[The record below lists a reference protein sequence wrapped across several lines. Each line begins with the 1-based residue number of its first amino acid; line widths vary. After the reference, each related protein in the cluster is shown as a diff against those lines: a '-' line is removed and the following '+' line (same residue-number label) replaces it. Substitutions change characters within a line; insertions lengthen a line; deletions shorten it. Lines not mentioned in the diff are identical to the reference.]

1 MRVHM
6 SLSLLNILLF
16 GLLSGTE
23 VHEDHQTSKLVS
35 DKSGAGQ
42 STPRVEIVELSSSSE
57 NPQTR
62 IVPPSDECVC
72 PCADYSAP
80 VCGQTTY
87 GVLRTFQ
94 SECHLIC
101 HNQCGFDV
109 RYAMIRKD
117 SCPVSITPIYEG
129 PSNSVPTPIVPITNN
144 RRFSMLN
151 DWACDCHYCPLSDRT
166 KPDYYPICA
175 EKNGVQTT
183 FDTWCHFDCENR
195 CYEYTKQYHIF
206 LHRGSCIP
214 EPHFPRFFYY
224 YLASTTPLPLLD
236 FTITERQ
243 ELCKLCADQCRSVLI
258 DPVCARG
265 SSGDYLAFKSRCHLR
280 CHNQCHYHNAYA
292 QFYEIH
298 EGDCKWM

>member
-1 MRVHM
+1 MTFHM
-6 SLSLLNILLF
+6 SLALLNVLLF

-23 VHEDHQTSKLVS
+23 VPPDEHHSSKLVV
-35 DKSGAGQ
+35 DKSVPSLSM
-42 STPRVEIVELSSSSE
+42 STPRVEIVELSSSE

-62 IVPPSDECVC
+62 MVPPSTEECLC
-72 PCADYSAP
+72 PCVDINAP

-117 SCPVSITPIYEG
+117 SCPLAIAPTYDG
-129 PSNSVPTPIVPITNN
+129 PPNTVPAPVVPLTNN
-144 RRFSMLN
+144 RRFSAAM
-151 DWACDCHYCPLSDRT
+151 DWACDCRYCPQSDRN

-195 CYEYTKQYHIF
+195 CYEYTKQYHMF
-206 LHRGSCIP
+206 LHRGACVP
-214 EPHFPRFFYY
+214 EPHFPSPSP
-224 YLASTTPLPLLD
+224 AVLD
-236 FTITERQ
+236 LTVTERQ
-243 ELCKLCADQCRSVLI
+243 ELCKLCADQCRGVVT

-265 SSGDYLAFKSRCHLR
+265 TSGEFLAFKSRCHLR
-280 CHNQCHYHNAYA
+280 CHNQCHYQNSYA
-292 QFYEIH
+292 QFYELH
-298 EGDCKWM
+298 EGDCRWM